1 MKKRNYLS
9 DVEDRS
15 GNAFSVIADFEGNEE
30 QLMDIEVE
38 EVLPILPLRNMVLFP
53 GVFMPVSVGRKSS
66 LKLVRE
72 AEKKNSYIAVVC
84 QKVAE
89 TETPLLEDL
98 HTIGTVAK
106 IVRVLEMPDQT
117 TTVILQG
124 SKRME
129 LKEITD
135 TTPYLKGR
143 IATLNEELPEK
154 NDKEFHALVEAC
166 KDLTVR
172 YIKSSDMFRRFGIC
186 HQEHYQSNVFGRLY
200 LYEPATQER
209 RKDRTA
215 PYRLFAGAYL
225 PPA

>member
-1 MKKRNYLS
+1 
-9 DVEDRS
+9 
-15 GNAFSVIADFEGNEE
+15 
-30 QLMDIEVE
+30 
-38 EVLPILPLRNMVLFP
+38 MVLFP

-89 TETPLLEDL
+89 TETPLFEDL

-166 KDLTVR
+166 KDLTAR
-172 YIKSSDMFRRFGIC
+172 KSTMLSGPSWGFSLQRTLIPLRQSRPCPGKNRHHGMPGTPWLTESSF
-186 HQEHYQSNVFGRLY
+186 HYTGWFKEETDEIFVLNIPVLPLR
-200 LYEPATQER
+200 P
-209 RKDRTA
+209 
-215 PYRLFAGAYL
+215 GAL
-225 PPA
+225 I